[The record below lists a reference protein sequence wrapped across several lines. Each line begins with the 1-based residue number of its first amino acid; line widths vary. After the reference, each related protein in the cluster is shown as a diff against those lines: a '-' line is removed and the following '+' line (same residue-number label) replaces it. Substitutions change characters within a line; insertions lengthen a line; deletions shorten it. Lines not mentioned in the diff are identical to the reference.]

1 MVHYLKGRATME
13 AMIDAARIFYLPVGA
28 EGNYPL
34 IVLHGG
40 PGLDHTEMHP
50 WMDSLADTFRLIY
63 VDQRG
68 QGRSERVDPATLSL
82 SRFAEDVSK
91 LAATLGLRQY
101 ALLGHSYGSF
111 VTLAHAVERGDASHY
126 IISGGTAS
134 FTKTRPEIQANL
146 SSFEPVEQRE
156 QVTQSWALEPTVRTQ
171 EEFHR
176 VMEMQMPFH
185 FMTSESDAYRRY
197 MAASNQ
203 TVYAPEVLAYFSE
216 HEYPIE
222 YEDQLATIAKP
233 ALVMT
238 GEYDRTCT
246 PRAAREMS
254 AGIPG
259 AELLI
264 VSNAGH
270 MTHVEQPEIVLPAI
284 RDFFKRHPV
293 A

>member
-1 MVHYLKGRATME
+1 ME
-13 AMIDAARIFYLPVGA
+13 VIIDGARIYYLPVGPEA
-28 EGNYPL
+28 SYPL

-50 WMDSLADTFRLIY
+50 WMDPLADTFRLIY

-91 LAATLGLRQY
+91 LASALGLRQY

-134 FTKTRPEIQANL
+134 FTKTAPEIQVNL
-146 SSFEPVEQRE
+146 ASFEPVELRE

-171 EEFHR
+171 EDFHR

-185 FMTSESDAYRRY
+185 FMSSESDAYRRY
-197 MAASNQ
+197 MAASGQ

-222 YEDQLATIAKP
+222 YEDRLVTITKP
-233 ALVMT
+233 TLVMT

-246 PRAAREMS
+246 PRAAREMA
-254 AGIPG
+254 AGIP
-259 AELLI
+259 AATLLI
-264 VSNAGH
+264 VPNAGH